1 MTAPRH
7 IAFFVFPEFQS
18 LDLTGPL
25 EVFACASWSI
35 EEAGRA
41 PAYRTTVVAERAGA
55 VRAASGLEVVAHRG
69 IDDDLG
75 DVDTLVVVG
84 GPGIARAATDSG
96 AVRFVRDLASRS
108 RRVASVCTGAF
119 LLGAAGLLD
128 GRKAA
133 THWQYAEMLAQAF
146 PAALLDGDAVYTK
159 DGPVYTSAGVTAG
172 MDLALALVES
182 DHGRATSMHV
192 ARYLVMYV
200 HRAGGQSQR
209 SPQLTEQS
217 AEALPVD
224 DTKTYVLENVRADL
238 SVAALAAR
246 VAMSPR
252 NFARVFKR
260 KVGRTPAQFV
270 EQARLD
276 AARRLLEQ
284 TTCSV
289 DEISRASGFGLPET
303 LRRAFVRELGVSP
316 GEYRKSCALR
326 GG

>member
-1 MTAPRH
+1 MTEPRQ
-7 IAFFVFPEFQS
+7 IVFFVFPDFQS

-25 EVFACASWSI
+25 EVFACASWTI
-35 EEAGRA
+35 GEDGRD
-41 PAYRTTVVAERAGA
+41 PGYRTTVVAERAGA

-75 DVDTLVVVG
+75 NVDTLVVVG
-84 GPGIARAATDSG
+84 GPGVVRAATDSA
-96 AVRFVRDLASRS
+96 AVTFVRNAAGRA

-133 THWQYAEMLAQAF
+133 THWQYAGMLAQAF
-146 PAALLDGDAVYTK
+146 PSARLDNDAIYTK

-182 DHGRATSMHV
+182 DLGRSTSMQV

-217 AEALPVD
+217 AEALPLD

-252 NFARVFKR
+252 NFARMFKR

-270 EQARLD
+270 EEARLD

-284 TTCSV
+284 TTSSI
-289 DEISRASGFGLPET
+289 DEVARAVGFGPPET
-303 LRRAFVRELGVSP
+303 LRRAFVRNLGVSP
-316 GEYRKSCALR
+316 GEYRKRCAVR
-326 GG
+326 GA